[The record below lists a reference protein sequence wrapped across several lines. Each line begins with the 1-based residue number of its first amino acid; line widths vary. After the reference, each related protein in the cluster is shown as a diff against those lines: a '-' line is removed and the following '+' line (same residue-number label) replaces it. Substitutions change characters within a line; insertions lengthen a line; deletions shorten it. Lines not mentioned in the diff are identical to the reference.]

1 MKKIVALCIVIMC
14 FFSCVNLVN
23 AGEEYEEMFYASPD
37 IQEEIYQMLQNPEKC
52 TRIRTFVDRGFKL
65 VKESIAPV
73 YLVSLN
79 SFAKTGK
86 ITLTPKKNME
96 GNQVYVAKFLLPDG
110 RYGGNIK
117 LSVTQD
123 GLFGGSIQYSFECKK
138 FMIENG
144 DKIEIGR
151 YANESC
157 SYADHAERIRKMLN
171 KDEFI
176 PVSDVKYIGMNNGFG
191 SMGSFFLI
199 DYNGEQVI
207 IPAGSKYTDSN
218 ETYPCDEKISFSYLY
233 EQAKM
238 YLKAYEFSNKVRMV

>member
-1 MKKIVALCIVIMC
+1 
-14 FFSCVNLVN
+14 
-23 AGEEYEEMFYASPD
+23 
-37 IQEEIYQMLQNPEKC
+37 
-52 TRIRTFVDRGFKL
+52 
-65 VKESIAPV
+65 
-73 YLVSLN
+73 
-79 SFAKTGK
+79 
-86 ITLTPKKNME
+86 
-96 GNQVYVAKFLLPDG
+96 
-110 RYGGNIK
+110 
-117 LSVTQD
+117 
-123 GLFGGSIQYSFECKK
+123 
-138 FMIENG
+138 MIENG

-207 IPAGSKYTDSN
+207 IPVGSKYTDSN
-218 ETYPCDEKISFSYLY
+218 ETYPCDEIISFSYLY

-238 YLKAYEFSNKVRMV
+238 YLKAYEFSNKVSEWFEEHPGEEFPYRDEADDLGTPFIPYGTCSQVENIINVYEYLGIDYADNDTTEPTETPDVTPAETVTPTEQEPTVTPNNTPVNTSAPLTETENTKDVQWVMWLVASVAVVVVAAVVLTALKKRKR